1 MDKTEQVV
9 YQGTSVASDSDTKGL
24 LYDWFQF
31 REINYEN
38 EDKFLAMY
46 RRNIE
51 MFYPKYLLLLED
63 ELKDIPELVN
73 YKREIT
79 GQLRNYG
86 SITDEIVRE
95 ITSEQNRTDNL
106 SRITDMTS
114 KNTGNVSTD
123 TVDHSTG
130 NSRTDNHLNQNIT
143 ESSSGSTSENG
154 STNTTGSASS
164 NGHDRARG
172 MLRDLPQSIEYG
184 GAGQTGFDATG
195 YPQKFDWDTATHQ
208 AEDVTDTNTSSSSSN
223 TTNSSSEGSN
233 ENTMHNNL
241 TNTGYST
248 TSNVNDDTSNSTQTL
263 NTQTKDEG
271 SVRDTGTQKVESG
284 SGEEATTTRRL
295 DDKHD
300 SFSTQKGFYGMT
312 EAEIR
317 RNIWS
322 FIANSIAS
330 QWFISKLE
338 VCFMG
343 IFE

>member
-1 MDKTEQVV
+1 M

-63 ELKDIPELVN
+63 ELKEIPELVN

-95 ITSEQNRTDNL
+95 ITNEQNRTDDL
-106 SRITDMTS
+106 SRVTDMTS

-123 TVDHSTG
+123 TTDHSTG
-130 NSRTDNHLNQNIT
+130 SSRTDNQLNQNIT
-143 ESSSGSTSENG
+143 ESSSGSTSESG
-154 STNTTGSASS
+154 TTNTSGSNAST
-164 NGHDRARG
+164 GHDRARG
-172 MLRDLPQSIEYG
+172 MLRELPQSIEYG

-208 AEDVTDTNTSSSSSN
+208 AEDVTDTDTLSTSENTTTSSSDG
-223 TTNSSSEGSN
+223 SSENS
-233 ENTMHNNL
+233 MHNNL

-248 TSNVNDDTSNSTQTL
+248 SSNTNDDTSNTTQNL
-263 NTQTKDEG
+263 NTQVKDEG
-271 SVRDTGTQKVESG
+271 TVRDTGTQKVESG
-284 SGEEATTTRRL
+284 TDENTTNTRRL

-312 EAEIR
+312 EAELR
-317 RNIWS
+317 KAVWN

-338 VCFMG
+338 ICFMG